1 MEVEGTTRHRE
12 AGDPVT
18 PITTPVLDTGY
29 LSLPSSSK
37 EGRGS
42 KGSKGKR
49 GRNEKKK
56 CLENLGKAIIL
67 VQAGKRK
74 RHCSNPE
81 AVRRNPPGGRDM
93 G

>member
-1 MEVEGTTRHRE
+1 MPLVERGGPQVDEE
-12 AGDPVT
+12 A
-18 PITTPVLDTGY
+18 
-29 LSLPSSSK
+29 K
-37 EGRGS
+37 ES